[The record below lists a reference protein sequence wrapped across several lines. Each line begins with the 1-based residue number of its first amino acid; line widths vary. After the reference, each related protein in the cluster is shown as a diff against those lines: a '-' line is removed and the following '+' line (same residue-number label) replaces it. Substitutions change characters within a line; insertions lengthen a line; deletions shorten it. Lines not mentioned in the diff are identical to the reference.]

1 MKFSPLL
8 DELPADRR
16 LALAYAPAAARADSL
31 AVFLLDQRLAR
42 LVSQQREPLLTQMR
56 LAWWRDRM
64 GEEATGFHH
73 DEPVLALLAH
83 WGDRR
88 QKLTALVDG
97 WEALLTDPPISETA
111 IATFAHGRAQAF
123 AALAGQL
130 GLVECAEEARRA
142 AGNWALADLSMHIG
156 DPAEAALVQDMASRQ
171 DWNPA
176 RLHRKLRPLAVLHG
190 LARRKKGAEPLLAG
204 WQDGLL
210 AVRLGLF
217 GI

>member
-1 MKFSPLL
+1 MELSPLL

-16 LALAYAPAAARADSL
+16 LALAYAPGIARADSL
-31 AVFLLDQRLAR
+31 AVFLLDQRLSR

-56 LAWWRDRM
+56 LAWWRDRL
-64 GEEATGFHH
+64 GEEVSGFHH
-73 DEPVLALLAH
+73 DEPVLALLAG
-83 WGDRR
+83 WGEHR
-88 QKLTALVDG
+88 QKLIGLVDG

-130 GLVECAEEARRA
+130 GLVDYAEEARRA
-142 AGNWALADLSMHIG
+142 AGNWALVDLAIHIG
-156 DPAEAALVQDMASRQ
+156 DPAETALVQDMIARQ
-171 DWNPA
+171 NWKPA
-176 RLHRKLRPLAVLHG
+176 KLHGKLRPLAVLHG
-190 LARRKKGAEPLLAG
+190 LALRKKGAEPLLAG
-204 WQDGLL
+204 WRDGLL